1 VGAVVAFEAV
11 IFDMDG
17 VLVDSEIW
25 WDEVRRDWAV
35 AHGRTWTTDDR
46 AAVMGANSE
55 AWAGIMRDRL
65 GLPDI
70 PTTEVVRDV
79 VNGVVQR
86 FATEGVP
93 VIAGAVATV
102 HRLETEYP
110 LAVASSAHVDVI
122 DAALAATGLRDA
134 FRAIVSSDEVVHGKP
149 APDVYL
155 EAARRIDVRPAACL
169 VVEDS
174 LNGVRSGRAAGM
186 TVVLVPNAAV
196 PPLPEAFELAD
207 VVLQQLA
214 DLDLRTIGRRTAPPG
229 G

>member
-1 VGAVVAFEAV
+1 MGAPVSFKAV

-25 WDEVRRDWAV
+25 WDEVRRDWA
-35 AHGRTWTTDDR
+35 AARGRAWTTDDR

-55 AWAGIMRDRL
+55 AWARIMRDRL
-65 GLPDI
+65 SLPDV
-70 PTTEVVRDV
+70 PTVEVVRDIV
-79 VNGVVQR
+79 DGVVQR

-93 VIAGAVATV
+93 VIDGAVETV
-102 HRLETEYP
+102 RRLESEYE
-110 LAVASSAHVDVI
+110 LAVASSAHLDVI
-122 DAALAATGLRDA
+122 DAALAATGLHDA
-134 FRAIVSSDEVVHGKP
+134 FRAVVSSDEVALGKP

-155 EAARRIDVRPAACL
+155 EAARRIGVSPAACL

-174 LNGVRSGRAAGM
+174 LNGVRSGLAAGM

-196 PPLPEAFELAD
+196 PPLPAAFEAAD
-207 VVLQQLA
+207 LVLIRLA
-214 DLDLRTIGRRTAPPG
+214 DLDPRTVRPRAASAG

>member
-1 VGAVVAFEAV
+1 MGAAVAFEAV

-25 WDEVRRDWAV
+25 WDEVRRDWAT

-55 AWAGIMRDRL
+55 AWARVMRDRL

-70 PTTEVVRDV
+70 PTAEVVRDIV
-79 VNGVVQR
+79 SGVVRR
-86 FATEGVP
+86 FESQGIP
-93 VIAGAVATV
+93 VIEGAAEAVR
-102 HRLETEYP
+102 RLEAEST

-122 DAALAATGLRDA
+122 NAALAATGLRDA
-134 FRAIVSSDEVVHGKP
+134 FQAIVSSDEVAHGKP
-149 APDVYL
+149 AADVYL
-155 EAARRIDVRPAACL
+155 EAARRIGVRPAACL

-196 PPLPEAFELAD
+196 PPPPEAFELAD
-207 VVLQQLA
+207 VVLERLA
-214 DLDLRTIGRRTAPPG
+214 DLDPRAIRPRTAPSG

>member
-1 VGAVVAFEAV
+1 VGTRVPFEAV

-25 WDEVRRDWAV
+25 WDEVRRDWAA

-55 AWAGIMRDRL
+55 AWARIMRERL
-65 GLPDI
+65 GLPNVPTAEVIRDI
-70 PTTEVVRDV
+70 VDGVVR
-79 VNGVVQR
+79 R
-86 FATEGVP
+86 FASEGVP
-93 VIAGAVATV
+93 LIDDAVDV
-102 HRLETEYP
+102 VRQLESDYT

-122 DAALAATGLRDA
+122 DAALAATGLREA
-134 FRAIVSSDEVVHGKP
+134 FQAIVSSDDVVHGKP

-155 EAARRIDVRPAACL
+155 EAARRIGVSPEACL

-186 TVVLVPNAAV
+186 TVVLIPNAAV
-196 PPLPEAFELAD
+196 PPPPDAFELAD
-207 VVLQQLA
+207 VVLDRLA
-214 DLDLRTIGRRTAPPG
+214 ELDPPAIRPRTASSDA
-229 G
+229 

>member
-1 VGAVVAFEAV
+1 VGPGVDFEAV

-25 WDEVRRDWAV
+25 WDDVRREWAA
-35 AHGRTWTTDDR
+35 AHTRTWTTADR

-55 AWAGIMRDRL
+55 AWARIMRDRL

-70 PTTEVVRDV
+70 PTAEVVRDV
-79 VNGVVQR
+79 VDGVVQR
-86 FATEGVP
+86 FATRGVP
-93 VIAGAVATV
+93 VIDGAVATV
-102 HRLETEYP
+102 RRLETEFT
-110 LAVASSAHVDVI
+110 LAVASSAHIDVI
-122 DAALAATGLRDA
+122 DAALAATGLRGA
-134 FRAIVSSDEVVHGKP
+134 FRAIVSSDEVAHGKP

-155 EAARRIDVRPAACL
+155 EAARRIGVRPAACL

-207 VVLQQLA
+207 LVLQRLA

>member
-1 VGAVVAFEAV
+1 MGAGVDFEAV

-25 WDEVRRDWAV
+25 WDDARRDWAA

-46 AAVMGANSE
+46 AAVMGANSK
-55 AWAGIMRDRL
+55 AWARIMRDRL

-70 PTTEVVRDV
+70 PTAEVVRDIVNDV
-79 VNGVVQR
+79 VER
-86 FATEGVP
+86 FATRGVP
-93 VIAGAVATV
+93 VIDGAAATV
-102 HRLETEYP
+102 RRLEREVP

-134 FRAIVSSDEVVHGKP
+134 FRAIVSSDEVAHGKP

-155 EAARRIDVRPAACL
+155 EAARRIGVRPPACL

-196 PPLPEAFELAD
+196 PPLRDAFELAD
-207 VVLQQLA
+207 VVLERLA
-214 DLDLRTIGRRTAPPG
+214 DLDLRALRPRTLSSDV
-229 G
+229 